1 MKFPN
6 TIYKYRNWENPN
18 HQRILNNQEIYF
30 TSCNK
35 FNDPFDSTIP
45 VRYNLVSEDQILQ
58 YYKKHLKKAF
68 SHLTKSEVLK
78 KALDAVK
85 KGVYKN
91 PTQIELLKKYMMIK
105 REKDFGVFS
114 CSQIKDSILMW
125 THYANDH
132 KGFCVGFNIAELM
145 KFKEKIGVKKGILFN
160 LYEVF
165 YHDKYPVLIPSGTSA
180 DEFAVLEPFRIK
192 ASIWNYEQ
200 EYRLILISGTNLSL
214 QLPDSIISEIII
226 GCKMPEEQKENLI
239 SEVIRKPYPIKIF
252 QSHIKE
258 VEYGLDFVEIN
269 F

>member
-6 TIYKYRNWENPN
+6 TIYKYRNWENPK

-45 VRYNLVSEDQILQ
+45 VRYDLASEDQILQ

-78 KALDAVK
+78 KAQDAVK

-145 KFKEKIGVKKGILFN
+145 KFKEKIGVEKGILFN
-160 LYEVF
+160 LYKVK
-165 YHDKYPVLIPSGTSA
+165 YQKNYPVLIPTGTSA
-180 DEFAVLEPFRIK
+180 DEFTQLEPFRIK
-192 ASIWNYEQ
+192 SSIWKYEK
-200 EYRLILISGTNLSL
+200 EFRLILITGTNLQI
-214 QLPDSIISEIII
+214 QLPDSAISEIVI
-226 GCKMPEEQKENLI
+226 GCNMSDKHKKELI
-239 SEVIRKPYPIKIF
+239 SEVQNKPNQIRLYQAKIK
-252 QSHIKE
+252 KE
-258 VEYGLDFVEIN
+258 EFGLDFQKIN
-269 F
+269 